1 VKKWLVL
8 IGVLVAI
15 AAGYLGM
22 AHVSGGAFPTPG
34 VGVGGDRGEL
44 RRTATAFWED
54 IQFKDF
60 DKAATYHSPERQDE
74 VDIPFLIQRIFLVKP
89 EMLDIMEY
97 EVVLCDID
105 STGDRGRVK
114 TRLKVKDLA
123 LGKVREREVM
133 LYFHREDAASS
144 WYMELEDS
152 LRMLEG
158 DKEKKH

>member
-1 VKKWLVL
+1 MKKWLVL
-8 IGVLVAI
+8 VGVLLAL
-15 AAGYLGM
+15 AGGYLGV
-22 AHVSGGAFPTPG
+22 AHVSGGAFPTLGLPL
-34 VGVGGDRGEL
+34 GGARGEL
-44 RRTATAFWED
+44 RRTAVSFWED

-60 DKAATYHSPERQDE
+60 DRAATYHAPEKQDA
-74 VDIPFLIQRIFLVKP
+74 VDIPYILQRIFLVKP

-133 LYFHREDAASS
+133 LYFQREDPAAP

-152 LRMLEG
+152 LRHLDA
-158 DKEKKH
+158 DKDKKH